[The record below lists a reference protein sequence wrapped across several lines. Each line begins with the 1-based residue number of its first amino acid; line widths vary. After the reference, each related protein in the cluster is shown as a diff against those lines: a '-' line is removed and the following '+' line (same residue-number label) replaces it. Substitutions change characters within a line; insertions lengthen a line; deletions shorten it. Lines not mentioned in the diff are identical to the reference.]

1 MAVVSIETISSG
13 SSPAPGPELERE
25 CARTLERGDI
35 LLFPRTPFSI
45 SPEDRAFLLE
55 RRQTEA
61 GYHKNIAYRP
71 ASDRVTGVARQH
83 VEDAARLTEV
93 LRRYS
98 KTVIDFTARL
108 LPGYARRWK
117 VDYAS
122 FRPQEEAGRKLSQ
135 HSRNDLLHVDSF
147 PTRPTRG
154 DRIFRVFTNVNPT
167 APRLWRTGETFPELA
182 ERFAVSSGL
191 LDRASRRTPLKS
203 LAKAA
208 RSVGLPVRVRPPYDE
223 FMLGFHHFLKE
234 NDAYQESAR
243 ASELSFSPDATW
255 MVFTDAV
262 THSVLRGQF
271 ALEQTFLIARESLTV
286 PELAPIAVLERIAG
300 RKMA

>member
-1 MAVVSIETISSG
+1 MAVVSIDSLSSH
-13 SSPAPGPELERE
+13 APGPELERE
-25 CARTLERGDI
+25 CARTPERGDI

-45 SPEDRAFLLE
+45 SSEDREFLLE

-71 ASDRVTGVARQH
+71 ESDRVTGVARQH
-83 VEDAARLTEV
+83 AEDAARLRDV

-98 KTVIDFTARL
+98 RTVIEFTAGL

-117 VDYAS
+117 IDYAS

-167 APRLWRTGETFPELA
+167 DPRLWRTGETFPELA

-191 LDRASRRTPLKS
+191 LDRASRSTPLRS

-208 RSVGLPVRVRPPYDE
+208 KSVGLPVRVRPPYDE

-234 NDAYQESAR
+234 NGEYQETAR
-243 ASELSFSPDATW
+243 ASELSFAPDASW

-271 ALEQTFLIARESLTV
+271 ALEQTFLVVRDSLAV
-286 PELAPIAVLERIAG
+286 PDLAPIAVLERIAG
-300 RKMA
+300 RKLA

>member
-1 MAVVSIETISSG
+1 MSVVSIETLPSSG
-13 SSPAPGPELERE
+13 PERERE
-25 CARTLERGDI
+25 CARVLEQGNI
-35 LLFPRTPFSI
+35 LLFPRTPFPI
-45 SPEDRAFLLE
+45 SAEDRAFLLE

-83 VEDAARLTEV
+83 PEDAARLREV

-122 FRPQEEAGRKLSQ
+122 FRPQEEAGRRLSQ

-154 DRIFRVFTNVNPT
+154 DRIFRVFTNVNPDD
-167 APRLWRTGETFPELA
+167 PRLWRTGETFPELA

-191 LDRASRRTPLKS
+191 LDRVSRGGPLRALARAAS
-203 LAKAA
+203 
-208 RSVGLPVRVRPPYDE
+208 SVGLPVRVRPPYDE

-234 NDAYQESAR
+234 NAAYQESAR
-243 ASELSFSPDATW
+243 AEELAFSPDATW

-262 THSVLRGQF
+262 THSVLRGRY
-271 ALEQTFLIARESLTV
+271 ALEQTFLVARDSLTL
-286 PELAPIAVLERIAG
+286 PEMAPVAVLERIAG
-300 RKMA
+300 RKMV